1 MTATYEKDIVAWA
14 NEQAGLMRAGR
25 FDLLDV
31 EHIAEE
37 MEIMGKS
44 EKRELASRMSLLLA
58 HLLKW
63 QYQPVRRGSS
73 WERTIRVQRKE
84 IAYELRD
91 IPSLRP
97 LLQDKEWRDLIWDKA
112 VSIAADE
119 TGLDVFP
126 ELCPWTSEQILAVDF
141 FPES

>member
-1 MTATYEKDIVAWA
+1 MAATYEQDIIAWA
-14 NEQAGLMRAGR
+14 NEQAHLMRTGR

-63 QYQPVRRGSS
+63 QYQPIRRGSS

-91 IPSLRP
+91 IPSLKP
-97 LLQDKEWRDLIWDKA
+97 LLQDSEWQDLIWDKA
-112 VSIAADE
+112 VSIAAEE

-126 ELCPWTSEQILAVDF
+126 ESCPWTFEQVLTVDF